1 MEYVVCAK
9 EYVRSRSTELAQRNG
24 EWGSGGVEGVSFVV
38 PLKDED
44 GVSGGVRRDG
54 GRRARSKGPSF
65 LVGEDDGE
73 DARAFLDL
81 VVEQD
86 AAFAGSDLTNDIT
99 LEIFFHGL
107 DDSCRYTS
115 GSEESNLDARK
126 TDEDSMAKGTHST
139 F

>member
-1 MEYVVCAK
+1 MYVLGLMEYAVCAK

-73 DARAFLDL
+73 DARSRGRRWGRCLAGPWI
-81 VVEQD
+81 
-86 AAFAGSDLTNDIT
+86 GSDREL
-99 LEIFFHGL
+99 
-107 DDSCRYTS
+107 
-115 GSEESNLDARK
+115 
-126 TDEDSMAKGTHST
+126 
-139 F
+139 